1 MTGRSF
7 VGRERLFWKGL
18 TINGLRVHACMEWTI
33 NGLRLTAVRM
43 KVLAVDCIVDQ
54 GLILVWVFSTM
65 GNCSSAHFMFCSYSC
80 VYRCFY

>member
-18 TINGLRVHACMEWTI
+18 TINGLREH
-33 NGLRLTAVRM
+33 AVRM